1 MAANLRTKPIDRR
14 RLSREDRASYKP
26 APRAKAL
33 AKAKSHI
40 NAVNARET
48 KPINTTKR
56 RPGTGGFSQGIGIQ
70 QARVAEKGAELRRAK
85 SLRPE
90 AAISPDIYK
99 QLAK

>member
-1 MAANLRTKPIDRR
+1 MAANVRTKPVDRR
-14 RLSREDRASYKP
+14 RLSAEDKASYRP
-26 APRAKAL
+26 APRARAL

-48 KPINTTKR
+48 KPIRTSKR
-56 RPGTGGFSQGIGIQ
+56 RPGTGGFTRGIAIQ
-70 QARVAEKGAELRRAK
+70 QQRVSEKGAELRRAK

-90 AAISPDIYK
+90 AAISPDSYK

>member
-40 NAVNARET
+40 NAVNASKT
-48 KPINTTKR
+48 KPIATTKK
-56 RPGTGGFSQGIGIQ
+56 RPGTGGFTRGIAIQ
-70 QARVAEKGAELRRAK
+70 QQRVSEKGAELRRAK

-90 AAISPDIYK
+90 TAVSPDIYK

>member
-14 RLSREDRASYKP
+14 RLSRQDRASYKP

-33 AKAKSHI
+33 ARAKSYI
-40 NAVNARET
+40 NAENASKT
-48 KPINTTKR
+48 KPINTTKK
-56 RPGTGGFSQGIGIQ
+56 RPGTGGFTRGIAIQ
-70 QARVAEKGAELRRAK
+70 QQRVSDKGAELRRAK

-90 AAISPDIYK
+90 TAVSPDIYK